1 MSRSELEAIDSI
13 PEYCALWECAQA
25 IDCAMAGAG
34 KAKREVETKLSWD
47 EEGALLALAT
57 HRNHMSQST

>member
-1 MSRSELEAIDSI
+1 
-13 PEYCALWECAQA
+13 
-25 IDCAMAGAG
+25 MAGAG